1 MTTSSAPTNSFEWS
15 SNSTSTGFIALDI
28 GAIGSDTIT
37 LTTGTD
43 NTYYYT
49 GGGIGGANGSTV
61 TINGGGTGYTIGS
74 GISSSGTVS
83 ISNISGAGTGFSWSV
98 PQEWDGCFPDYE
110 RIQKM
115 CEEYPAL
122 KIAFEKFKT
131 TYKLVKDHYDT
142 PEDKRP
148 KP

>member
-1 MTTSSAPTNSFEWS
+1 MTTSSVQTDYLTTS
-15 SNSTSTGFIALDI
+15 SDTISI

-37 LTTGTD
+37 LTTGTSS
-43 NTYYYT
+43 NYYT
-49 GGGIGGANGSTV
+49 GGGVGGASVSTI
-61 TINGGGTGYTIGS
+61 TINGGGSGYTIGS
-74 GISSSGTVS
+74 GITSAGTVS
-83 ISNISGAGTGFSWSV
+83 INNISGAGTGYEWNFSE
-98 PQEWDGCFPDYE
+98 EWDGCFPDFQ

-142 PEDKRP
+142 PEDQRP
-148 KP
+148 RP